1 MSNGTLIELMRDVK
15 ALDVEA
21 TLDAA
26 AAAVG
31 GIRALSRE
39 LEWDPGSII
48 KARTTQKLS
57 PYRTAQL
64 SRFTGQN
71 HLAAVVDSLADGAK
85 SESEVE
91 YWQQYL
97 PELAGE
103 VAELSRAVL
112 SALQDEWAK
121 YPSPPS
127 KDLQRTE
134 FAEAMRLALSKRWRS
149 AQGSA
154 VSSTP
159 KAVRK

>member
-1 MSNGTLIELMRDVK
+1 MRDVK
-15 ALDVEA
+15 ALDVDA

-48 KARTTQKLS
+48 KARSTQKLS

-71 HLAAVVDSLADGAK
+71 HLAAIIDSLADGAK
-85 SESEVE
+85 SESEVQ

-97 PELAGE
+97 PALAEE

-112 SALQDEWAK
+112 TALQEDWAK
-121 YPSPPS
+121 YPSPPPE
-127 KDLQRTE
+127 KLQRTE
-134 FAEAMRLALSKRWRS
+134 FSVALRRALTKRWSSGLNS
-149 AQGSA
+149 AA
-154 VSSTP
+154 DSSP
-159 KAVRK
+159 KTASR

>member
-1 MSNGTLIELMRDVK
+1 MKLVEFMRDVK
-15 ALDVEA
+15 ALDVGA

-48 KARTTQKLS
+48 KARSTQKLS

-71 HLAAVVDSLADGAK
+71 HLAAVIESLADGAK
-85 SESEVE
+85 SEAEVQ

-97 PELAGE
+97 PALAEE
-103 VAELSRAVL
+103 VAELSQAVL
-112 SALQDEWAK
+112 AALQEDWVK

-127 KDLQRTE
+127 EKLQRTE
-134 FAEAMRLALSKRWRS
+134 FSAALRQALTKRWSGGLNS
-149 AQGSA
+149 AADSL
-154 VSSTP
+154 P
-159 KAVRK
+159 KAARR

>member
-1 MSNGTLIELMRDVK
+1 MRDVK
-15 ALDVEA
+15 VLDVDA

-48 KARTTQKLS
+48 KARSTQKLS

-71 HLAAVVDSLADGAK
+71 HLAAIIDSLADGAK
-85 SESEVE
+85 SESEVQ

-97 PELAGE
+97 PALAEE

-112 SALQDEWAK
+112 TALQEDWAK

-127 KDLQRTE
+127 EKLQRTE
-134 FAEAMRLALSKRWRS
+134 FSAALRRALTKRWSGGLNS
-149 AQGSA
+149 AA
-154 VSSTP
+154 DSSP
-159 KAVRK
+159 KTARR